1 MNVDTKREL
10 VVCLEEGP
18 KNQGKNHRTFVPD
31 GKRREWKN
39 KILTPQAIMG
49 GVRGLDLPCVLYK
62 APVKRVNKYSKE
74 IYALELS
81 GVNHLGEYYLSKH
94 LFNISF
100 LRDPYLKTLPSRV
113 ASRSTIEVVYQLGN
127 YHRLQDGIDHSGL
140 FLHCM
145 LVTCD
150 RGTQEFHGW
159 NHLQTVIEPLV
170 ADVEISL
177 PDVDYEEA
185 KKGYFYPLLPPA
197 GQRKPYAD
205 AKFVDSI
212 YYQLESSG
220 FLEKKQEDDG
230 GHKYRVSAGG
240 PPVEKTPEF
249 TDDWLFEYGRNVRTS
264 QHREEDLI
272 FIDCIK
278 RDIVLHKNSDF
289 YFGPLEMYCYG
300 CGQLKQLS
308 SHFHDPESGTEME
321 WYDLTLDDP
330 RSEKMEAVDPFFCVN
345 CEAEL
350 LEGE

>member
-1 MNVDTKREL
+1 MNVNTKREL

-18 KNQGKNHRTFVPD
+18 KNQGKNHRTFMPD

-49 GVRGLDLPCVLYK
+49 GVHGLDLPCVLYK

-81 GVNHLGEYYLSKH
+81 GVNHLGEFYLSKH

-100 LRDPYLKTLPSRV
+100 LCDPYLKTLPSRV
-113 ASRSTIEVVYQLGN
+113 ASRSTIEVFYQLGN
-127 YHRLQDGIDHSGL
+127 YHHLQDGINHSGL

-230 GHKYRVSAGG
+230 GHKYRVTAGG
-240 PPVEKTPEF
+240 PPVEKIPEF

-264 QHREEDLI
+264 QHREEDLRSNLFTRRGLKQNSI
-272 FIDCIK
+272 FFQLSLSTRQCCPLTRMDLFIYLMFCYQSL
-278 RDIVLHKNSDF
+278 IVLDWARIGLF
-289 YFGPLEMYCYG
+289 T
-300 CGQLKQLS
+300 LKVLIQNLKFS
-308 SHFHDPESGTEME
+308 IR
-321 WYDLTLDDP
+321 TL
-330 RSEKMEAVDPFFCVN
+330 RVK
-345 CEAEL
+345 
-350 LEGE
+350 